1 MKVIER
7 IDIKPIE
14 LENQK
19 IKECTEFYLE
29 LRDDNILYACRF
41 YADEPKDENDK
52 TLGWESI
59 FNCFT
64 TVARKSSIAG
74 IEKVYTKYKYWGV
87 YIMVNGFANDMKI
100 FFKRES
106 EAQELFD
113 KLHKW
118 LYE

>member
-1 MKVIER
+1 MNVIER
-7 IDIKPIE
+7 INIKPIP

-29 LRDDNILYACRF
+29 LRDNSIQYCARF

-52 TLGWESI
+52 DLGWEPI
-59 FNCFT
+59 FNCFK
-64 TVARKSSIAG
+64 TVAQKSSIAG
-74 IEKVYTKYKYWGV
+74 IEKTYTKYKYWGI
-87 YIMVNGFANDMKI
+87 YIMVAGFANDMKM

-106 EAQELFD
+106 EAQELFE

>member
-1 MKVIER
+1 MTIIER
-7 IDIKPIE
+7 INIKAIQ

-19 IKECTEFYLE
+19 IGECTEFYLE
-29 LRDDNILYACRF
+29 LRDNSIEYCARF

-52 TLGWESI
+52 GLGWENV
-59 FNCFT
+59 FNCFKT
-64 TVARKSSIAG
+64 IARKSSIAG
-74 IEKVYTKYKYWGV
+74 IEKTYTKYKYWGI
-87 YIMVNGFANDMKI
+87 YIMVTGFANDMKM

>member
-1 MKVIER
+1 MTVIER
-7 IDIKPIE
+7 INIKAIQ

-29 LRDDNILYACRF
+29 LRDDSIEYCARF

-52 TLGWESI
+52 DLGWETM
-59 FNCFT
+59 FTCFK
-64 TVARKSSIAG
+64 TVARKSNVAG
-74 IEKVYTKYKYWGV
+74 IEKTYTKYKYWGV
-87 YIMVNGFANDMKI
+87 YVMISGFANDMKM

-106 EAQELFD
+106 EAQEVFD